1 MRSAGGW
8 SCSGAPC
15 IADAELSAYLS
26 VRRCNRR
33 SWRQTTASRRQPRPI
48 AILQRRNA
56 IQHPGVAI
64 RHGSV
69 AIRHARA
76 VIRQACGVVLHVWLA
91 IRQRRKAIR
100 HGSVAIVQAWIA
112 IRHVSVAIPQA
123 SGVVVHSTLA
133 IRQRGKAIQQL
144 RDVIR
149 QCARSADLAVRQVS
163 QEQKAHCRGFNCSRG
178 VGAGMIGFQ
187 RSRRWL
193 AQRKVQTFRS
203 PRRPGHFSL
212 RAQRKVTKR
221 NGTPAKRLA
230 GILPSRSACGGGI
243 FRRCIHAPSKNGVH
257 PAHRPSG

>member
-15 IADAELSAYLS
+15 IADAALSAYLS

-33 SWRQTTASRRQPRPI
+33 SWRQTTANRRQPRPI
-48 AILQRRNA
+48 AILQRSKA
-56 IQHPGVAI
+56 IHQPGVAI
-64 RHGSV
+64 RHGSD
-69 AIRHARA
+69 AIRHARV
-76 VIRQACGVVLHVWLA
+76 VIRQACGVVLLVWLV

-100 HGSVAIVQAWIA
+100 LGGVAIVQAWIA
-112 IRHVSVAIPQA
+112 IRHVSVAIRQA
-123 SGVVVHSTLA
+123 SGVVLHSTLA

-144 RDVIR
+144 RVVIR
-149 QCARSADLAVRQVS
+149 QSGRSADPAVRQSS
-163 QEQKAHCRGFNCSRG
+163 QEPNAHGRGFNCNRG

-193 AQRKVQTFRS
+193 AQRKVQSFRS

-257 PAHRPSG
+257 PARRPSG